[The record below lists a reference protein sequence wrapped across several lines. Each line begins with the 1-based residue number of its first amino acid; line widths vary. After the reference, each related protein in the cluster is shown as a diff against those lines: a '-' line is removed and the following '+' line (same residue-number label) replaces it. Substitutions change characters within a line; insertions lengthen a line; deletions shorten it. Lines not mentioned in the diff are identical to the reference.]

1 MEHLIKHPCK
11 SRVIKM
17 LAIATVLVF
26 NGIKN
31 IESLTDERTN
41 MLATVIFYAVYYVW
55 GVC

>member
-1 MEHLIKHPCK
+1 
-11 SRVIKM
+11 M

-41 MLATVIFYAVYYVW
+41 LLATVVFYAVYYVW